1 MEKFVIGLVGG
12 FGGIAPS
19 LVDKAQALYGGEVEK
34 WLKTADSPMI
44 SIGCAFVAI
53 LVYFVIGAAIALIY
67 KEQQLQKALLLGIG
81 APALIMAATQGGANS
96 PQQISIGPQA
106 GLFDLVGSAYAQGAG
121 EAPPLDLR
129 VNPNWE
135 KGKCQT
141 CDIKFLGKDG
151 QVIAR
156 EPLTQGDQPPVAL
169 DVPKDTRT
177 IVLSGANANPATIDV
192 ESLGSRLPQ
201 RQGPV
206 TLDLGV
212 NRSYWNDLTRSFGA
226 KSVQPYD
233 FSVDVAK

>member
-34 WLKTADSPMI
+34 WLKTADSPLI

-81 APALIMAATQGGANS
+81 APALIMAATQSGANS

-106 GLFDLVGSAYAQGAG
+106 GLFGLVGSAYAQDTG
-121 EAPPLDLR
+121 ETPQLDLK

-151 QVIAR
+151 QIIAR
-156 EPLTQGDQPPVAL
+156 EPLTQGEQAPVAL
-169 DVPKDTRT
+169 DVPKNTRT

-192 ESLGSRLPQ
+192 QSLGSKLPQ
-201 RQGPV
+201 QQGPV

-233 FSVDVAK
+233 FSVDVAR